1 MEDQSSFQNL
11 TATRDLLQTL
21 DGEGH
26 PCDQREESQSRW
38 IMLEE

>member
-1 MEDQSSFQNL
+1 MTENQSSVQNL

-26 PCDQREESQSRW
+26 PRDRREESQSR
-38 IMLEE
+38 